1 MVLTKHAAGLAL
13 AAALT
18 ASRLDAQ
25 AVPSTLAT
33 VAARPLLYGFALE
46 CSSCTPGERGRGGGG
61 APPVWTYLEFPRV
74 AAVVPGSAA
83 EEAGIRSG
91 DVLQSID
98 GFSILT
104 AQGATRF
111 ARASAGEIVRLVF
124 ERDAKPAAVTLA
136 LGATIA
142 NRKGGPLKVFT
153 GYMTLQGHV
162 AGDVKL
168 ELWSDEFIVQ
178 HDSADMLILRIGS
191 GTIVKLQLK
200 KDSAG
205 KR

>member
-1 MVLTKHAAGLAL
+1 MVLIKHAAGVAL

-18 ASRLDAQ
+18 AFRLDAQ
-25 AVPSTLAT
+25 AVPSPLAT
-33 VAARPLLYGFALE
+33 VASRPLLYGFALE
-46 CSSCTPGERGRGGGG
+46 CSSCTPGERGRVGGG

-98 GFSILT
+98 GLSMLT
-104 AQGATRF
+104 AQGSTRF
-111 ARASAGEIVRLVF
+111 ARAAAGQIVRLVF
-124 ERDAKPAAVTLA
+124 ERESKPLAVTLM
-136 LGATIA
+136 LGATSA
-142 NRKGGPLKVFT
+142 SRKGGPLKVFT
-153 GYMTLQGHV
+153 GYLTLQGHV

-178 HDSADMLILRIGS
+178 SDSADTLILRIGS
-191 GTIVKLQLK
+191 STIVKLQLK
-200 KDSAG
+200 KDSAA